1 MRDTQSWFGVQNLRG
16 SNTLN
21 TATQPSA
28 PPSRELQVSLSFLH
42 EMFAGYKPRDFAIQF
57 WDGSTWGAEAGQAA
71 RFTIVLR
78 HPGSVRKMFWPPTNT
93 TLAEAYVYNDF
104 DIQGDMHSF
113 FAMTN
118 YLKDLPWTPE
128 QRMKLAWRL
137 VFGLPLQDR
146 NKTGRQEAQLSGD
159 VHSQERDQQAI
170 RYHYDVSNDF
180 YRLWLD
186 PAMVYSC
193 AYFEDAGQDL
203 ATAQKRKLEHIC
215 RKLRL
220 QPGERLLDIGCGWGG
235 LIMHAAQHHGAQ
247 ALGITLSQ
255 NQLQLA
261 RERIAAA
268 GLNDRCRVELCDY
281 RKLEE
286 PAGSF
291 DKLVSVGMFE
301 HVGAAL
307 LPGYFKQAFD
317 MLRPGGTFLNH
328 GIARKF
334 DVPKEHEADFAKR
347 YVFPDG
353 ELVPISTTLHA
364 AEEAGFEVRDV
375 ESLREHYEL
384 TLRHWVKNLEDHAD
398 EARQA
403 TDDTT
408 YRIWRL
414 YLAGSA
420 NGFRTS
426 IYSIHQALLV
436 KPDNGQARLPLTR
449 NDWYR

>member
-1 MRDTQSWFGVQNLRG
+1 MSSPAKPG
-16 SNTLN
+16 
-21 TATQPSA
+21 
-28 PPSRELQVSLSFLH
+28 PSRELQVSVSFLN
-42 EMFAGYKPRDFAIQF
+42 ELLAGYKPRDFAIQF
-57 WDGSTWGAEAGQAA
+57 WDGSTWGAEAGQPT
-71 RFTIVLR
+71 RFTILLR
-78 HPGSVRKMFWPPTNT
+78 HPGSVRKMFWPPSNT

-104 DIQGDMHSF
+104 DIVGDIHAF
-113 FAMTN
+113 FGMGN

-137 VFGLPLQDR
+137 VFGMPMQDR
-146 NKTGRQEAQLSGD
+146 DKSGRQEAKLTGD
-159 VHSQERDQQAI
+159 VHSTDRDSQAI

-193 AYFEDAGQDL
+193 AYFENPDVDL
-203 ATAQKRKLEHIC
+203 ATAQQRKLDHIC

-220 QPGERLLDIGCGWGG
+220 KPGERLLDIGCGWGG
-235 LIMHAAQHHGAQ
+235 LILHAAKNYGVSAV
-247 ALGITLSQ
+247 GITLSH
-255 NQLQLA
+255 NQQQLA
-261 RERIAAA
+261 RERIEQA
-268 GLNDRCRVELCDY
+268 GLSDRCKAEICDY
-281 RKLEE
+281 RKLAE
-286 PAGSF
+286 PAESF

-301 HVGAAL
+301 HVGEAM
-307 LPGYFKQAFD
+307 LPGYFKQAFE
-317 MLRPGGTFLNH
+317 LLKPGGTFLNH
-328 GIARKF
+328 GIARNF
-334 DVPKEHEADFAKR
+334 QVPKEHEADFAKR

-353 ELVPISTTLHA
+353 ELVPISSTLRA
-364 AEEAGFEVRDV
+364 AEEVGFEVRDV

-398 EARQA
+398 VARKA

-420 NGFRTS
+420 NGFRTG

-436 KPDNGQARLPLTR
+436 KPDHGQARLPLTR
-449 NDWYR
+449 NDWYS